1 MDWSYFI
8 YIQSWILS
16 RSSPKEEER
25 ALDET
30 EFQDEPKRE
39 EKLEENTISYDYEA
53 TMLISYYFQV
63 SFNDEDNTDWAGDPE
78 NIVVDLDA
86 MDSEEFKEESEFHPQ
101 DYI

>member
-1 MDWSYFI
+1 
-8 YIQSWILS
+8 
-16 RSSPKEEER
+16 
-25 ALDET
+25 
-30 EFQDEPKRE
+30 
-39 EKLEENTISYDYEA
+39 
-53 TMLISYYFQV
+53 MLISYYFQV